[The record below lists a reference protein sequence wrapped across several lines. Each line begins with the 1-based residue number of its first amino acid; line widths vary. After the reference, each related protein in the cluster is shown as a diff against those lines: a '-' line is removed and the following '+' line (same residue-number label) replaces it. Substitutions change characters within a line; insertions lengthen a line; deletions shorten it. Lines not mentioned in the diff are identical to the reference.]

1 MNSVSTLHLRHAFK
15 RAMATLLL
23 LSVSTPVLAGERKI
37 SSETVR
43 EGREVQTGQDAQGKP
58 VMKVRNNRALREQFE
73 VDIQV
78 PVTRTRQDPITRY
91 EPKAN
96 PAVDAGAPA
105 PGVVTGAHSRTT
117 TSVAVT
123 RDESSHASVVTWSVK
138 RELSDT
144 AAGLAT
150 HNGDWAKEWH
160 SREWDLTLL
169 RNTFGY
175 LGTWQD
181 DYAATAKNPA
191 LNTSASVSGDALYRY
206 QVANTGSGDTSGLLG
221 QASRLLQLA
230 NMMDA
235 DPSLSGTLR
244 VQGVNTLYY
253 GGSMPA
259 SPYIR
264 PLTVQ
269 HDYNGGDWNAIFSL
283 TRAGMTDDQVQ
294 RAIYEWYSTR
304 WGRAYQFDIPGA
316 TAQALRDVARA
327 LYQACALTGS
337 PIALDLNHDGR
348 IGVTGRSTARTRK
361 IDHSFVSEGSVRFD
375 LFGVNKP
382 LQIEWMNRDGDAL
395 LVDDRDGA
403 ATKAAQGDGVVSGKQ
418 LFGSAG
424 GFDNGYAKLAVL
436 LMEQNRLASAGTA
449 GFQVATSLR
458 GMALDG
464 LKAWIDGNGD
474 ARIQPGE
481 LRTLESLGIT
491 EIAGLPT
498 YARNAA
504 DEQVLVASFTQN
516 GEKRLA
522 EDVFFAI
529 AR

>member
-1 MNSVSTLHLRHAFK
+1 MSHTTPCRFRMRVTQ
-15 RAMATLLL
+15 TVVGILLVGAA
-23 LSVSTPVLAGERKI
+23 SPVLASERTL
-37 SSETVR
+37 SSETMSS
-43 EGREVQTGQDAQGKP
+43 GRESRMEKDASGND
-58 VMKVRNNRALREQFE
+58 V
-73 VDIQV
+73 IQV
-78 PVTRTRQDPITRY
+78 RPRKVIRNRVEKQFLVPEQRTREVPITRY
-91 EPKAN
+91 VPKPN
-96 PAVDAGAPA
+96 PAAQAGAPSA
-105 PGVVTGAHSRTT
+105 GVVTGAHSRTT
-117 TSVAVT
+117 TTVTVT
-123 RDESSHASVVTWSVK
+123 RDESTHAAIVTSSVK
-138 RELSDT
+138 RELSNS
-144 AAGLAT
+144 ASVLVS
-150 HNGDWAKEWH
+150 HNPDWAKEWH
-160 SREWDLTLL
+160 AREWDLTLL

-175 LGTWQD
+175 LGRWQD
-181 DYAATAKNPA
+181 GYASTARNPA

-206 QVANTGSGDTSGLLG
+206 QVANTGSGDTAGLLG

-230 NMMDA
+230 IMIEA
-235 DPSLSGTLR
+235 DPNLSGTLH
-244 VQGVNTLYY
+244 VQGVNTLYH
-253 GGSMPA
+253 GSSMPA

-264 PLTVQ
+264 PLTVNIG
-269 HDYNGGDWNAIFSL
+269 YNGGDYNAIFSL
-283 TRAGMTDDQVQ
+283 TRSGMTDDQVQ

-304 WGRAYQFDIPGA
+304 WGRAYQFDIRGA
-316 TAQALRDVARA
+316 TAQALRDVARC

-361 IDHSFVSEGSVRFD
+361 IGHSFVREGSVQFD
-375 LFGVNKP
+375 LFGMNKP

-403 ATKAAQGDGVVSGKQ
+403 ATRAAQGDGVVSGKQ

-424 GFDNGYAKLAVL
+424 GYDNGYAKMAVL

-458 GMALDG
+458 GKALEG

-474 ARIQPGE
+474 ARIQAGE
-481 LRTLESLGIT
+481 LQTLDALGIT

-516 GEKRLA
+516 GMKHLA